1 MLATFSLP
9 LNLKL
14 NLPLIIGALA
24 TLSREITTWS
34 FTKSTCAGD
43 DEAVERSWKHTAVAS
58 TQASS
63 QTGMGHFMTQD
74 ATQGRAGG

>member
-1 MLATFSLP
+1 MVTV
-9 LNLKL
+9 
-14 NLPLIIGALA
+14 
-24 TLSREITTWS
+24 
-34 FTKSTCAGD
+34 KSTCAGD

-74 ATQGRAGG
+74 ATQDRGKARAGSGVEPQRGWVIS